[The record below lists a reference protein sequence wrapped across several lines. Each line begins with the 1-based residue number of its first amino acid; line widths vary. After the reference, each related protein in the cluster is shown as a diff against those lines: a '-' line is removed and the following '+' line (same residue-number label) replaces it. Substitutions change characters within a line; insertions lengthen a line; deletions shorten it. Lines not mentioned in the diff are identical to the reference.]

1 MLLIPIKIFRTL
13 NQRSYYGSNNLAKKK
28 KKEEASNTNFLFFI
42 FDLSY

>member
-13 NQRSYYGSNNLAKKK
+13 NQRSYYGSNNLTKKK
-28 KKEEASNTNFLFFI
+28 KKKKPVIQIFLFI